1 MIGWE
6 NGVDKIENLILNPIM
21 EKIREVRSRFEDIL
35 FQHVCIKLNETTHK
49 LSKEALILQ
58 EGNMVTIEIRR

>member
-35 FQHVCIKLNETTHK
+35 FQHVCIKLNETAHK

-58 EGNMVTIEIRR
+58 EGKLVTMES